1 MAIPLPSEELVTG
14 EHMSREKFLRTW
26 DRLPGIKHA
35 ELIDGVVYVGSPVS
49 LDHGIW
55 ENQAG
60 VWLGLYR
67 GMTPGT
73 RSGHNVTWLMFD
85 SIPQP
90 DVFLCI
96 LPECGGQAKPGKKNY
111 YAGAPE
117 LAVEITETS
126 AQIDFGPKMAL
137 YARAGVREYITVEPY
152 WNRLTWRSLVRS
164 SYRILSPGADGILR
178 SSVFPGLWL
187 DPASFWNGDTKRIAA
202 ILEQG
207 CADPAHTAFVRRL
220 ARPRR

>member
-49 LDHGIW
+49 LDHGFWDGQI
-55 ENQAG
+55 G
-60 VWLGLYR
+60 SWLDLYWS
-67 GMTPGT
+67 GTPGT
-73 RSGHNVTWLMFD
+73 HWGHNVTWLMLECA
-85 SIPQP
+85 PQP
-90 DVFLCI
+90 DVFLCV
-96 LPECGGQAKPGKKNY
+96 LPEHGGQARRTVGNY

-137 YARAGVREYITVEPY
+137 YARAGVREYITLEPY
-152 WNRLTWRSLVRS
+152 WNKLTWRSLARS
-164 SYRILSPGADGILR
+164 SYRTLTPGPDGILR
-178 SSVFPGLWL
+178 SKIFPGLWL
-187 DPASFWNGDTKRIAA
+187 DPDAFWNMNKRRITAV
-202 ILEQG
+202 LKQG
-207 CADPAHTAFVRRL
+207 RADPAHAAFVKKL
-220 ARPRR
+220 ARAKR